1 MDSGSHVYNLSGEEM
16 AIGCTMGKKANRQSH
31 SDVRDTS
38 SWHWYYLMVVSP
50 FSRAVHPVTLQKQF
64 RNGLKNMTK
73 SSRCW
78 LGLQIPQISVWSSI
92 CQICWKKQLA
102 RLKGCRTRVLVPNF
116 KSVVKTFKQ
125 GCFGPSYYLMILM
138 DFAYLCIFYVFPSQ
152 FVCILYLKRMHKRH
166 CNNPN
171 LSTNR

>member
-16 AIGCTMGKKANRQSH
+16 VIGCTMGKKASRQSH

-38 SWHWYYLMVVSP
+38 SWHWYYLMVASP

-78 LGLQIPQISVWSSI
+78 LAFKFLRFQFDQAFVEYAGKNSL
-92 CQICWKKQLA
+92 QLA

-138 DFAYLCIFYVFPSQ
+138 DFAYLCIFCFPQSI
-152 FVCILYLKRMHKRH
+152 CLYIIFKEYA
-166 CNNPN
+166 
-171 LSTNR
+171 

>member
-50 FSRAVHPVTLQKQF
+50 FSRAVHPVSLEMVWKTWQKVQGVDLAFKFLRFQF
-64 RNGLKNMTK
+64 DQAFVEYAGKN
-73 SSRCW
+73 S
-78 LGLQIPQISVWSSI
+78 L
-92 CQICWKKQLA
+92 QLA